1 MPKPTLEEIEETI
14 TQWVEEN
21 TVIPTP
27 EERQRLIDM
36 TEEDVEQAKHKLIE
50 YMNNDEEWR
59 KKVGLKPNQRIVD
72 IRLSDDGIPE
82 MGIEDQPIQ

>member
-1 MPKPTLEEIEETI
+1 M
-14 TQWVEEN
+14 
-21 TVIPTP
+21 
-27 EERQRLIDM
+27 DM
-36 TEEDVEQAKHKLIE
+36 TEEEDAELAKHKLIY

-59 KKVGLKPNQRIVD
+59 KMVGLKPNQRIID